1 MSQAPASTSPRRM
14 SARRAGGWQRGY
26 SQFELI
32 CVIIIASVL
41 MSVLLNRTLHFQAL
55 AEKHAM
61 EMTIINMRSGLRL
74 QVAELLIAER
84 MDEVGDLVT
93 ENPINWLEAPP
104 PNYLGE
110 LRSPE
115 HSKLPGNT
123 WYFDPG
129 PRELVYIPRRTNLFW
144 EDPAGEETVVLR
156 VTAAKRSPVI
166 VGSGA
171 PKVQGIA
178 LVQVLNET

>member
-1 MSQAPASTSPRRM
+1 M

-26 SQFELI
+26 SLFELV
-32 CVIIIASVL
+32 CVIIIASVV
-41 MSVLLNRTLHFQAL
+41 MVVLLERTWHFQTL

-74 QVAELLIAER
+74 QVAGLLIAER

-110 LRSPE
+110 LRNPQRG
-115 HSKLPGNT
+115 KLPGNT
-123 WYFDPG
+123 WHFDPER
-129 PRELVYIPRRTNLFW
+129 RELVYIPRRSAFFW
-144 EDPAGEETVVLR
+144 EDTAGEKTVILR
-156 VTAAKRSPVI
+156 VSAAKRSPFI

-178 LVQVLNET
+178 LVQVLNER

>member
-1 MSQAPASTSPRRM
+1 MRRAPASTFPRRM
-14 SARRAGGWQRGY
+14 SARRAEDWQRGY
-26 SQFELI
+26 SLFELI
-32 CVIIIASVL
+32 CVIIIAIVL
-41 MSVLLNRTLHFQAL
+41 MSVLLNRTLHFQTL

-61 EMTIINMRSGLRL
+61 EMTIINMRSGLRM
-74 QVAELLIAER
+74 QVAGLLIAER

-110 LRSPE
+110 LQNPQRSE
-115 HSKLPGNT
+115 LPGNT
-123 WYFDPG
+123 WHFDPG
-129 PRELVYIPRRTNLFW
+129 RRELVYIPRRGSFFW
-144 EDPAGEETVVLR
+144 KVPAGEKTVVLR

-178 LVQVLNET
+178 LVQVLNER

>member
-1 MSQAPASTSPRRM
+1 MNWAPASTSSRRLL
-14 SARRAGGWQRGY
+14 ARRAGVWQRGY
-26 SQFELI
+26 SRFELVF
-32 CVIIIASVL
+32 VIIIASIVML
-41 MSVLLNRTLHFQAL
+41 VLLDRTRHFQAL

-61 EMTIINMRSGLRL
+61 QMTIINMRSGLRL

-84 MDEVGDLVT
+84 MDEVDDLVT

-110 LRSPE
+110 LRNPQRST
-115 HSKLPGNT
+115 LPGNT

-129 PRELVYIPRRTNLFW
+129 RRELVYIPHRGNFFW
-144 EDPAGEETVVLR
+144 EDPAGEKTVVLR

-178 LVQVLNET
+178 LVQVLNER

>member
-1 MSQAPASTSPRRM
+1 MNRAPARSPRRM
-14 SARRAGGWQRGY
+14 LAGRVGGWQWGY
-26 SQFELI
+26 SRFELV
-32 CVIIIASVL
+32 CAIIIASVVI
-41 MSVLLNRTLHFQAL
+41 SILLDRARHFQAL

-74 QVAELLIAER
+74 QIAGLLIAER
-84 MDEVGDLVT
+84 MDEVGNLVT

-110 LRSPE
+110 LRNRQRSE
-115 HSKLPGNT
+115 LPGNT
-123 WYFDPG
+123 WHFDPG
-129 PRELVYIPRRTNLFW
+129 RRELVYIPRRGSFFW
-144 EDPAGEETVVLR
+144 KVPAGEKTVILR

-171 PKVQGIA
+171 PKVQCIA
-178 LVQVLNET
+178 LVQVLNER